1 MMNKDDMSED
11 YPHIKDILDAIAIN
25 QSEDNIV
32 QLLDTF
38 VNLLGVI
45 GLSIE
50 ALNDDVGDFI
60 DKQKLQKVINI
71 AVDKVDKVMTDII
84 LEDGDE

>member
-1 MMNKDDMSED
+1 MNNDDMSQD

-84 LEDGDE
+84 LEDSNE